1 MRQIAGAGQGS
12 RYTRRPLRRG
22 ARPSW
27 TGGVPVSAPCTR
39 DTARS
44 RSLPQPQNDRARW
57 TVDGD
62 TRKPSRPSSP
72 LIRRCPQR
80 GFSRASRSTRTRMSV
95 AMGGRPRRPARCRH
109 RRRTSARCHRGSVRG
124 VTRRAPCEGRGRW
137 HAAAAR
143 PPPETGRPQ
152 RAATG
157 PSEVA
162 SVVCLDV
169 APAHNS
175 TRIGGL
181 PQTTTRGQDLL
192 IIPARAQHSGAS
204 P

>member
-1 MRQIAGAGQGS
+1 
-12 RYTRRPLRRG
+12 
-22 ARPSW
+22 
-27 TGGVPVSAPCTR
+27 
-39 DTARS
+39 
-44 RSLPQPQNDRARW
+44 
-57 TVDGD
+57 
-62 TRKPSRPSSP
+62 
-72 LIRRCPQR
+72 
-80 GFSRASRSTRTRMSV
+80 MSV
-95 AMGGRPRRPARCRH
+95 GMGGRPRRPARCRH
-109 RRRTSARCHRGSVRG
+109 LRRTSARCHRSSVRG

-169 APAHNS
+169 APAYNS

-181 PQTTTRGQDLL
+181 PQTTPRGQGHSITQPQSSIRSVTVAVADEPDRSRPTSSGLHNTTRRDTPFAPL
-192 IIPARAQHSGAS
+192 PRRLAAVCMPTRRLACTRAPAPPRSSAWIVPPLATAASLTRRRSQGSTRTHNITIPAS
-204 P
+204 